1 MNCVPLD
8 SEIKRFFEKNLANS
22 NTCNILFIRN
32 YLNSNPMQRFILR
45 IAAIVALVFCTQFVH
60 AQMTIIEYFD
70 VKSDFSLDLTNKKN
84 VKNIFTKGVLDVEWN
99 PDKRILAVAYD
110 PKAADINVIVKNIN
124 DCAGKP
130 LLSVVNTK
138 LTVH

>member
-1 MNCVPLD
+1 
-8 SEIKRFFEKNLANS
+8 
-22 NTCNILFIRN
+22 
-32 YLNSNPMQRFILR
+32 MQRFIIR
-45 IAAIVALVFCTQFVH
+45 IAAIVALVFCTQSAH

-84 VKNIFTKGVLDVEWN
+84 VKNIFTRGVLDVEWN

-110 PKAADINVIVKNIN
+110 PKAADINAIVKNIN

-130 LLSVVNTK
+130 LLSIAHTK
-138 LTVH
+138 LTAH

>member
-1 MNCVPLD
+1 M
-8 SEIKRFFEKNLANS
+8 I
-22 NTCNILFIRN
+22 T
-32 YLNSNPMQRFILR
+32 Y
-45 IAAIVALVFCTQFVH
+45 
-60 AQMTIIEYFD
+60 
-70 VKSDFSLDLTNKKN
+70 
-84 VKNIFTKGVLDVEWN
+84 LDVEWN

-138 LTVH
+138 LTAH